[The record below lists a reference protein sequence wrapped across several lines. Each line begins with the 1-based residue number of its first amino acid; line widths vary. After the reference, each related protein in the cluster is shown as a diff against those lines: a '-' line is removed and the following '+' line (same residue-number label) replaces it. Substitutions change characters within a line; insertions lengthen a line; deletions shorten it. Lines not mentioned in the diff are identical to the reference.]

1 MLLSFNHYWRIFA
14 AGISYIL
21 FGVGAFLP
29 GVYIFCLAL
38 IPMDEATKQRRVR
51 NVIKRLCRFYVN
63 LMQFLG
69 LFSYSVE
76 LPNRQ
81 QSVGFMTTPISVS
94 GHLVIA
100 NHSMLIDALF
110 IMGYVDN
117 ICCVVKRD
125 LCTNFFTRL
134 PIRLAGFIP
143 NDDRYLVDRAKRKL
157 DAGENVLIFPEGTR
171 NKHDLQLDFRRGAA
185 NIAVVSHAPILPIVL
200 AATPRV
206 LCKGDSWYQLPKV
219 TPVIVLRVN
228 TALPLSDCVDFSLP
242 RTRQYR
248 NLTDYWREYYRTEIT
263 ELVNQSTSDND
274 EG

>member
-1 MLLSFNHYWRIFA
+1 M
-14 AGISYIL
+14 
-21 FGVGAFLP
+21 P

-38 IPMDEATKQRRVR
+38 IPMDGATKQRKVR
-51 NVIKRLCRFYVN
+51 NVIKHLCRFYVN

-69 LFSYSVE
+69 LFSYTVK
-76 LPNRQ
+76 LPDRQ
-81 QSVGFMTTPISVS
+81 QRIPFMSTPINVS

-143 NDDRYLVDRAKRKL
+143 NDDLYLVERSKQKL
-157 DAGENVLIFPEGTR
+157 DAGENLLIFPEGTR
-171 NKHDLQLDFRRGAA
+171 NQHDLQLDFRRGAA
-185 NIAVVSHAPILPIVL
+185 NIAVASEAPTLPIVL
-200 AATPRV
+200 CSSPRV
-206 LCKGDSWYQLPKV
+206 LCKGESWYQLPTL
-219 TPVIVLRVN
+219 TPVIRIKVN
-228 TALPLSDCVDFSLP
+228 PTLSLKDCIDQSLP

-248 NLTDYWREYYRTEIT
+248 DLTDYWREYYRTEIT
-263 ELVNQSTSDND
+263 KILGQSSSVKD
-274 EG
+274 

>member
-1 MLLSFNHYWRIFA
+1 
-14 AGISYIL
+14 
-21 FGVGAFLP
+21 
-29 GVYIFCLAL
+29 
-38 IPMDEATKQRRVR
+38 MDIETKQRKVR

-76 LPNRQ
+76 LPSNEQ
-81 QSVGFMTTPISVS
+81 HIQFMRTPVKVS

-110 IMGYVDN
+110 IMAYVDN

-143 NDDRYLVDRAKRKL
+143 NDDRYLVERAKLKL
-157 DAGENVLIFPEGTR
+157 DSGENVLIFPEGTR

-185 NIAVVSHAPILPIVL
+185 NIAVISQAPVLPIVL
-200 AATPRV
+200 CSSPRV
-206 LCKGDSWYQLPKV
+206 LCKGDNWYQLPEI
-219 TPVIVLRVN
+219 TPSIVIRINSTLN
-228 TALPLSDCVDFSLP
+228 LESCVDSSRP
-242 RTRQYR
+242 RTQQYR
-248 NLTDYWREYYRTEIT
+248 ELTNYWREYYRTEIT
-263 ELVNQSTSDND
+263 KIANQSSSDKD
-274 EG
+274 QG